1 MKMKIKVTN
10 WLAATAAICMVAGSA
25 CSQQNNAAPNT
36 STATASSP
44 ASNTSAALTPTGP
57 LIKLTPRSG
66 SKMRLEGTSTAHD
79 WQSESALILGYLEV
93 GPNFPLEPGQQVQ
106 PGKVEA
112 KGEATVSIKT
122 LKSKKK
128 DGSYYDDKMDD
139 KMYNMLQET
148 NYPKIVFK
156 ITELD
161 LKEAPK
167 DKASPYIFDAKG
179 ELGVAGK
186 TNAISFPAK
195 VLPLGEKDGDRKV
208 KISGEVPLKMS
219 QFGMEPATM
228 IIVVKTADEV
238 TVKFDWVVGVRKGA
252 GEKK

>member
-1 MKMKIKVTN
+1 MKTKMKLTN
-10 WLAATAAICMVAGSA
+10 WLTATTAICLIAGSA
-25 CSQQNNAAPNT
+25 CSQQETPAPA
-36 STATASSP
+36 SGKATASAP
-44 ASNTSAALTPTGP
+44 ASNVSAVLTPTGP
-57 LIKLTPRSG
+57 LRKLTPRSG

-79 WQSESALILGYLEV
+79 WQSESALILGHLDV
-93 GPNFPLEPGQQVQ
+93 GPSFPLEPGQAVA

-112 KGEATVSIKT
+112 TGEAYVSIKT

-148 NYPKIVFK
+148 NHPKIGFK
-156 ITELD
+156 LTELV

-167 DKASPYIFDAKG
+167 DKTSPYIFDAKG
-179 ELGVAGK
+179 ELEVAGK
-186 TNAISFPAK
+186 TNTVSFPAK
-195 VLPLGEKDGDRKV
+195 VLPLGEKDGDTRV

-228 IIVVKTADEV
+228 ILVVKTGDDV
-238 TVKFDWVVGVRKGA
+238 TVKFDWVVG
-252 GEKK
+252 EKKAPAAK